1 MVTHDKACKLI
12 KNDPILQMVVYRKD
26 APPSLHQQPP
36 TYLYDGYV
44 LPGGAGNSHTFQ
56 PLPAAPNTSFM
67 SPDKYWVHVETY
79 NDIWLSSPVNDVVAS
94 TLFPIETVA
103 MQYF

>member
-67 SPDKYWVHVETY
+67 SPDKY
-79 NDIWLSSPVNDVVAS
+79 
-94 TLFPIETVA
+94 
-103 MQYF
+103 

>member
-1 MVTHDKACKLI
+1 
-12 KNDPILQMVVYRKD
+12 MVVYRKD

-67 SPDKYWVHVETY
+67 SPDKY
-79 NDIWLSSPVNDVVAS
+79 
-94 TLFPIETVA
+94 
-103 MQYF
+103 